1 MSIKIMTE
9 VWDHAPVDQGTLL
22 VLLALADSAD
32 ERSRSCYPGIDG
44 LAAKSRLSERQVQ
57 YCIQRLR
64 EIGVVVVTRNASPV
78 KTNLYRIT
86 EIANWDKARDA
97 IIAPHARKPDTQSD
111 ARRDAVDCV
120 SDTQLVAPKPSV
132 TVSIEPS
139 VAREGDLFS
148 ASDTSTSAP
157 PKPEKKTEDHFETFW
172 KAYPKKA
179 GKVQARRNFERAV
192 AAGAKPEDIIA
203 GAERY
208 ADATANTDP
217 QHIKWA
223 QGWLTD
229 ERWTERAAPE
239 PYRHYGGHRRS
250 APWGE
255 IVR

>member
-9 VWDHAPVDQGTLL
+9 VWDHAPVEGGSLL
-22 VLLALADSAD
+22 VLLALADSSD
-32 ERSRSCYPGIDG
+32 ETSRTCFRGVTD
-44 LAAKSRLSERQVQ
+44 LAKRARLSDRQVIR
-57 YCIQRLR
+57 CIR
-64 EIGVVVVTRNASPV
+64 EMEKMGIVLVRRNASPV
-78 KTNLYRIT
+78 KTNLYTLTRSETWRSDIMSPPD
-86 EIANWDKARDA
+86 EKADMTFDA
-97 IIAPHARKPDTQSD
+97 PRYDTHVISD
-111 ARRDAVDCV
+111 VTPM
-120 SDTQLVAPKPSV
+120 SPKPSV

-250 APWGE
+250 EPWGE
-255 IVR
+255 VCR